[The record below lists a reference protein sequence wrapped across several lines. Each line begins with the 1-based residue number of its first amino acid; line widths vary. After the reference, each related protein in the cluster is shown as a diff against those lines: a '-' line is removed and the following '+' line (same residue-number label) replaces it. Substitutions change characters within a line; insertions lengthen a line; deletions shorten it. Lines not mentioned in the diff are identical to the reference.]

1 MGSIA
6 EVTKRNAQGLS
17 TPDGKPVGVLVVDDD
32 AAFCEIVADVL
43 KTCGYEAWSLQDP
56 AAAMELV
63 ARGGIVAALVDLVMP
78 QMHGLDLVGRLHAIS
93 PDLQAIVLTG
103 HAELDSAIGGIRQGV
118 FAYLQKDQA
127 RMGLL
132 VQTLG
137 EAVAKW
143 TLLQVSRGRLA
154 DLEEA
159 NRRLHLLHESTANL
173 ASEIH
178 SDVLMR
184 RVVESAR
191 EACNASSGRLLL
203 LEPTSEGFVIQ
214 AAQGDRAESL
224 QGARLAA
231 GEGIV
236 SLVLESGN
244 IVHLADPLGDRRYS
258 PRCDGVT
265 GAHRGLLAAPLRH
278 RGVHGV
284 LLVADSRR
292 GTFGP
297 ADEQMLAMLARQ
309 AAIALENATHHERS
323 VNFFTHTSD
332 ILVSFLETLDIHHP
346 GHSRGAAALADLIS
360 RRLGLSDPERRS
372 IHFAALLHDIGK
384 VRFGREL
391 LNGASLSEESKRL
404 MREHPRLGVEILR
417 PITMWEDLLDIIL
430 SHHERWDGKGYPHGR
445 AGEDIPVGARI
456 VAVADAFDAMG
467 RGTPY
472 RQPKD
477 AATAISDLEAGAGSQ
492 FDPRIVRLFLAAFRE
507 SGDPRLHQS

>member
-1 MGSIA
+1 M
-6 EVTKRNAQGLS
+6 
-17 TPDGKPVGVLVVDDD
+17 GVLVVDDD

-63 ARGGIVAALVDLVMP
+63 ARGGIVAAIVDLVMP

-103 HAELDSAIGGIRQGV
+103 HAELDSAIDGIRQGV

-143 TLLQVSRGRLA
+143 TLLQVSRTRLA

-159 NRRLHLLHESTANL
+159 NRRLHLLHENTANL

-191 EACNASSGRLLL
+191 EACSASSGRLLL
-203 LEPTSEGFVIQ
+203 LEPTSEGFLIQ
-214 AAQGDRAESL
+214 AAQGDQAETL

-236 SLVLESGN
+236 SLVLEKN
-244 IVHLADPLGDRRYS
+244 ATIHLADPLADRRYS

-278 RGVHGV
+278 RGVHGA

-292 GTFGP
+292 GAFGP

-332 ILVSFLETLDIHHP
+332 ILVSFLEDLDIHHA

-360 RRLGLSDPERRS
+360 RRLGLGDPERRN
-372 IHFAALLHDIGK
+372 IHFGALLHDIGK
-384 VRFGREL
+384 VRFDHEL
-391 LNGASLSEESKRL
+391 LNGRRAPLRRERKRL
-404 MREHPRLGVEILR
+404 DARAPRLGMEMLKPISLWEETCRHHPR
-417 PITMWEDLLDIIL
+417 PPRALGRQGI
-430 SHHERWDGKGYPHGR
+430 SARPGRRGHPAGGAHRGRGRRFRRHGPRDRPTGSPRTPRR
-445 AGEDIPVGARI
+445 AAPGARR
-456 VAVADAFDAMG
+456 G
-467 RGTPY
+467 RGHPV
-472 RQPKD
+472 RPPD
-477 AATAISDLEAGAGSQ
+477 RAPVPGGL
-492 FDPRIVRLFLAAFRE
+492 PRARRPAPAPV
-507 SGDPRLHQS
+507 